1 MHVHVL
7 IAIQCRGKT
16 IAWDNLK
23 WLYNADTSQ
32 GAGLRLLPKLKME
45 HINVTPFS
53 KMRVD
58 LAAQV
63 SNYICSVY
71 MIAAYR
77 AHNYFF
83 KGVE

>member
-1 MHVHVL
+1 MHVRVL

-16 IAWDNLK
+16 IAWDHLK

-32 GAGLRLLPKLKME
+32 GAGLRLLPKLKLE
-45 HINVTPFS
+45 HINLTPFS

-63 SNYICSVY
+63 SSY
-71 MIAAYR
+71 MHVVFI
-77 AHNYFF
+77 
-83 KGVE
+83 